1 MTKTLVEEY
10 VADPLHMRLF
20 QQERAI
26 FEVTEQLEEA
36 MREGGVSR
44 SELATRLGKTKG
56 WVTQLL
62 DGEANKTIRTVADAF
77 AVLGLAY
84 RSFYGPIQLSNA
96 PTAPAAS
103 PVRAKRSVIV
113 SVEDDQK
120 RPPVTSARVESI
132 QLKIAG

>member
-1 MTKTLVEEY
+1 MSKTLVEEY

-36 MREGGVSR
+36 MRGAGVSR
-44 SELATRLGKTKG
+44 SELAARLGKTKG

-84 RSFYGPIQLSNA
+84 QSFYGRIQVSNTPA
-96 PTAPAAS
+96 VAAAS
-103 PVRAKRSVIV
+103 PVRAKQSVIV
-113 SVEDDQK
+113 SVEE
-120 RPPVTSARVESI
+120 RPPATSARIESI